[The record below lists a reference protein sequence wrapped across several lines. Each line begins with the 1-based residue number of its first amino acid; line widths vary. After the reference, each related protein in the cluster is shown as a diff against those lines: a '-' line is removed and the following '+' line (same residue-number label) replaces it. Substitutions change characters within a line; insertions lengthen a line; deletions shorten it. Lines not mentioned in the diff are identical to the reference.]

1 MYTKRREYTAE
12 ASKMAKKSKYPQS
25 LEQRVLQF
33 IRQYNLVVDMAPLVV
48 AVSGGA
54 DSVCLLH
61 VLLELRDELGVEPH
75 IAHLDH
81 QLRSDDSRADARYV
95 ANLARRLGVPA
106 TIERRDV
113 RSYHAGQGA
122 SLEESA
128 REVRYAFL
136 AEVAR
141 AIGANHVAT
150 GHTLDDHA
158 ETVLMHLIRGTG
170 TGGLRGLQP
179 VSSWQTKAG
188 SLTVVRPL
196 LEVKREETSE
206 YCRRHRLRP
215 RLDISN
221 LSLSPLRNRIRHQ
234 LLPLLED
241 YNPQIVDALVRTAHI
256 VGDDL
261 LLLDEL
267 AAQSWRDVVQR
278 QADTFIFDKPGFL
291 GLHVSLQRSL
301 LRGAIGELLGNL
313 KDIEARH
320 IEEVLAGLNL
330 LPGSVLNLPGG
341 LLFSVDYDR
350 YLVGIDKS
358 GLCPFP
364 ELTGEFSLKIPGET
378 LIPGWRIEAVIIPPR
393 EMEREYDDFTAYFRL
408 DRVGSGA
415 TVRSR
420 RRGDRFQPLGMGQ
433 TKKLGEF
440 MIDARV
446 PRAWRKRVPVVCSAQ
461 HIMWV
466 VGWRIDDRLKV
477 TDYAGEVLCLRFRRL
492 PEEVQR

>member
-1 MYTKRREYTAE
+1 
-12 ASKMAKKSKYPQS
+12 MAKKSTHRQS
-25 LEQRVLQF
+25 LEQRVLDF
-33 IRQYNLVVDMAPLVV
+33 IRRHNLVVDRAPLVV

-61 VLLELRDELGVEPH
+61 VLLELKGELGVELH
-75 IAHLDH
+75 FAHLDH
-81 QLRSDDSRADARYV
+81 QLRGDDSRADARYV
-95 ANLARRLGVPA
+95 ANLAHRLGIPA

-136 AEVAR
+136 AEVVR
-141 AIGANHVAT
+141 AIGAKRVVT
-150 GHTLDDHA
+150 GHTLDDHV

-179 VSSWQTKAG
+179 INSWQTGAG
-188 SLTVVRPL
+188 SLIIVRPL
-196 LEVKREETSE
+196 LEVTRQETSE

-215 RLDISN
+215 RLDVSN

-234 LLPLLED
+234 LLPVLKD
-241 YNPQIVDALVRTAHI
+241 YNPQIVDALARTARI
-256 VGDDL
+256 ADDDL
-261 LLLDEL
+261 RLLDEM
-267 AAQSWRDVVQR
+267 AAQSWHEVVR
-278 QADTFIFDKPGFL
+278 QHADTFIFEKAAFL
-291 GLHVSLQRSL
+291 GLPVSLQRSL
-301 LRGAIGELLGNL
+301 LRRAVGELMGSL

-330 LPGSVLNLPGG
+330 PPGSMLNLPGG

-350 YLVGIDKS
+350 YLVGTDRS

-364 ELTGEFSLKIPGET
+364 ELPGEFSLKIPGET
-378 LIPGWRIEAVIIPPR
+378 LIPGWRIEAAIIPPG
-393 EMEREYDDFTAYFRL
+393 EVEKQYDDFTAFFRL
-408 DRVGSGA
+408 DRVGSEV

-420 RRGDRFQPLGMGQ
+420 RRGDRFQPLGMDQ
-433 TKKLGEF
+433 MKKLGEF

-446 PRAWRKRVPVVCSAQ
+446 PRAWRKRVPVVCSPR

-466 VGWRIDDRLKV
+466 VGWRTDDRLKV
-477 TDYAGEVLCLRFRRL
+477 TDYVGEVLRLRFKRL
-492 PEEVQR
+492 YDSDSY

>member
-1 MYTKRREYTAE
+1 MV
-12 ASKMAKKSKYPQS
+12 KKSKYPQS
-25 LEQRVLQF
+25 LEQRVLHF
-33 IRQYNLVVDMAPLVV
+33 IQQHKLVVERAPLVV

-61 VLLELRDELGVEPH
+61 VLMELKGELGVELH
-75 IAHLDH
+75 VAHLDH
-81 QLRSDDSRADARYV
+81 QLRGADSRVDARYV

-113 RSYHAGQGA
+113 REYHAGQGA

-128 REVRYAFL
+128 REVRYAFM

-141 AIGANHVAT
+141 SIGADRVVT

-179 VSSWQTKAG
+179 VSSWQTRAG
-188 SLTVVRPL
+188 GLTVVRPL
-196 LEVKREETSE
+196 LGVTREETSE
-206 YCRRHRLRP
+206 YCRLHRLRP
-215 RLDISN
+215 RLDVSN

-241 YNPQIVDALVRTAHI
+241 YNPQIVDALVRTARI
-256 VGDDL
+256 AGDDL
-261 LLLDEL
+261 RLLDEL
-267 AAQSWRDVVQR
+267 AAQSWRDVVRKQTGTFVFNK
-278 QADTFIFDKPGFL
+278 DTFL
-291 GLHVSLQRSL
+291 GLPVSLQRSL
-301 LRGAIGELLGNL
+301 LRRAVGELLGNL

-330 LPGSVLNLPGG
+330 PPGSMLNLPGG

-350 YLVGIDKS
+350 YLIGTDQT

-378 LIPGWRIEAVIIPPR
+378 LIPGWRIEATIMPSAEI
-393 EMEREYDDFTAYFRL
+393 EKEYDKFTAFFRL
-408 DRVGSGA
+408 DRVGDGVI
-415 TVRSR
+415 VRSR
-420 RRGDRFQPLGMGQ
+420 RPGDRFQPLGMDQ
-433 TKKLGEF
+433 MKKLGEF
-440 MIDARV
+440 MIDSRV
-446 PRAWRKRVPVVCSAQ
+446 PRAWRKRVPLVCLPRR
-461 HIMWV
+461 IMWV
-466 VGWRIDDRLKV
+466 VGWRIDDRLKA
-477 TDYAGEVLCLRFRRL
+477 TDYAGEVLRLRFRRL
-492 PEEVQR
+492 PDEG